1 MSGNEYELAQG
12 YVISKC
18 YDDFP
23 VVSFLFEDKWLQV
36 YPDEYVVDISET
48 QDRSMC
54 VLLMSEGDHPFII
67 MGLPIYM
74 NYYTVHDD
82 DNNRIGFAPHS
93 TSSKSAITTNA
104 L

>member
-18 YDDFP
+18 YEDFP
-23 VVSFLFEDKWLQV
+23 VVSFLFDDKWLQV
-36 YPDEYVVDISET
+36 HPDEYVVDISET
-48 QDRSMC
+48 QDRSLC
-54 VLLMSEGDHPFII
+54 VLLMSEGDRPFII

-93 TSSKSAITTNA
+93 TSSK
-104 L
+104 